1 MLFRYII
8 EFYTEDLDLYPNASE
23 IGFVVD
29 KGIITESSWGEAV
42 DAIVHY
48 FGDDNILSVKIWEI
62 ENPLCDEEI
71 KDMMEE

>member
-1 MLFRYII
+1 MLFRYIV
-8 EFYTEDLDLYPNASE
+8 EFYAEDLDLYPDASE
-23 IGFVVD
+23 TGLVVD
-29 KGIITESSWGEAV
+29 KGIIAEPSWGEAV

-48 FGDDNILSVKIWEI
+48 FGDGNILSIKVWEL